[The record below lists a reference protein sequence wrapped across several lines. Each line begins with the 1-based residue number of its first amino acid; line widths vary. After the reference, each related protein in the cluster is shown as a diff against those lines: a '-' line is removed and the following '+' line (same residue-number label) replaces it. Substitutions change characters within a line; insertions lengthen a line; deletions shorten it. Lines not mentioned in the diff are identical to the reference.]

1 MIYNKKRR
9 TVIKMNNEFIRYHA
23 DSNTYVVE
31 KKAFFEDSV
40 TVDGNMIVGAGANFW
55 KSLKVSGSLEL
66 GKGSFVKHNI
76 QAGSAII
83 GPRSEIGGTIEVDSN
98 LTLLDNVKVANSA
111 TCGGE
116 MIVRPGCSIGFAKA
130 DNTLELVGKV
140 NIKEIESGTKVIVR
154 SE

>member
-1 MIYNKKRR
+1 M
-9 TVIKMNNEFIRYHA
+9 IKMNNEFIRYHA